1 MSEENKPK
9 EDFFKRIITSIK
21 DFDKYI
27 EFAVERTSSAFKYL
41 LKLILLFS
49 IVVSIAFTYKFVNAI
64 NNGMEYFKNE
74 IPEIL
79 YSEGELSVESENPI
93 VIENNEEILQYIVID
108 VKAEEQAQLEYFSK
122 IKNYDNA
129 IVFLKDKMYIKNN
142 MLSEPMGYTYKNIA
156 NQYGIGN
163 FNKAEL
169 IDYIEKL
176 DGTAIYAGAFIT
188 MVISMFLIYFI
199 STLIDVIMLAVL
211 GFIISRIVGIRIKF
225 QPCFNM
231 AVYALTLPIIL
242 NIIYIAVN
250 TCTGYTIKYFQ
261 WMYSTISY
269 IYMII
274 AILMIK
280 ADLINKQKELMK
292 IVEEQEKVRKEIE
305 ERKLKEEEKK
315 QEEEQKKKEKK
326 DEKKKDGTDNNL
338 GEEPEGSKA

>member
-1 MSEENKPK
+1 MSEEAKPK
-9 EDFFKRIITSIK
+9 EGFFKRIITSIK

-27 EFAVERTSSAFKYL
+27 EFAVERMGTAFKYL

-49 IVVSIAFTYKFVNAI
+49 IVVSIAFTYKFVNAV
-64 NNGMEYFKNE
+64 NNGMQYFKNE
-74 IPEIL
+74 IPEIS
-79 YSEGELSVESENPI
+79 YTEGELSIESKNPI
-93 VIENNEEILQYIVID
+93 IIENSEEILQYVAID
-108 VKAEEQAQLEYFSK
+108 VNAEEQAQLDYFSK
-122 IKNYDNA
+122 LKNYDNA
-129 IVFLKDKMYIKNN
+129 IVFLKDKMYLKNN
-142 MLSEPMGYTYKNIA
+142 MLSEPMAYSYKKIA

-163 FNKAEL
+163 FNKAQL

-188 MVISMFLIYFI
+188 MVISMFIIYFV

-211 GFIISRIVGIRIKF
+211 GFIISRIVGIKIKF

-231 AVYALTLPIIL
+231 AVYALTLPVIL
-242 NIIYIAVN
+242 NIIYIAIN
-250 TCTGYTIKYFQ
+250 TCTGFTIKYFQ

-280 ADLINKQKELMK
+280 ADFINKQKELMK
-292 IVEEQEKVRKEIE
+292 IVEEQEKVKKEIE
-305 ERKLKEEEKK
+305 ERKLEEEKK
-315 QEEEQKKKEKK
+315 REEEQKKKEKK
-326 DEKKKDGTDNNL
+326 EEDKNDGADNNI